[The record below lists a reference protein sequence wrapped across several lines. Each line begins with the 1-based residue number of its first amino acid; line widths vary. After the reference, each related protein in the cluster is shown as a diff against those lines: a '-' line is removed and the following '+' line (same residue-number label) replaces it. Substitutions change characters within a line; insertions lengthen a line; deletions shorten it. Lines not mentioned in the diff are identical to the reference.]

1 MKHIQTHGLEFIEFA
16 ASDAHDIEHCMDRFG
31 FAMVG
36 EHKHKSV
43 SLFQQNDINLIVNHG
58 QNPSSARKFVEQHGP
73 SAFAVAFRVDNVYEA
88 LRLASEHG
96 ATVVQEPV
104 GPMELN
110 IPAIRGVGGTL
121 IYLVDRY
128 GDQTIYDVDFDLD
141 TNSFNHVSGHINRVD
156 HITQNV
162 EAGTLEQH
170 VQFYRDLFGFRE
182 IQHFSIRGRHSGL
195 ESSALSSPDGKIKIP
210 LNEPTDAKSQIREF
224 LDEFKG
230 EGVQHIAFHTEDIFA
245 SVDRYR
251 KLGGE
256 FQTTPSSYYD
266 QLAYRVGEHSESL
279 TKLRS
284 SDILL
289 DGNRLA
295 GFLLQIFTS
304 NVVGP
309 MFFELIQRKG
319 NKGFGEGN
327 FQALFESIERDQV
340 RRGVIDAVH

>member
-1 MKHIQTHGLEFIEFA
+1 MTHIQTHGLEFIEFA
-16 ASDAHDIEHCMDRFG
+16 APESHDLAQCMDRFG
-31 FAMVG
+31 FAQVG

-58 QNPSSARKFVEQHGP
+58 SQPSSATQFVKQHGP
-73 SAFAVAFRVDNVYEA
+73 SAFAIAFRVEDVYEA
-88 LRLASEHG
+88 IELAEVKG
-96 ATVVQEPV
+96 ATVVQESV

-110 IPAIRGVGGTL
+110 IPAIRGIGGTL
-121 IYLVDRY
+121 IYLVDRF
-128 GDQTIYDVDFDLD
+128 GDQTIYDVDFNLD
-141 TNSFNHVSGHINRVD
+141 TDLFNQVTGPIDSVD

-162 EAGTLEQH
+162 EAGTLVQH
-170 VQFYRDLFGFRE
+170 VQFYKELFGFKE
-182 IQHFSIRGRHSGL
+182 IQHFSIRGQYSGL

-210 LNEPTDAKSQIREF
+210 LNEPTDEQSQIREF

-230 EGVQHIAFHTEDIFA
+230 EGVQHIALHTKDIFA

-251 KLGGE
+251 ELGGE
-256 FQTTPSSYYD
+256 FQSTPTSYYD
-266 QLAYRVGEHSESL
+266 QLEYRVGPHSESL
-279 TKLRS
+279 DKLRS
-284 SDILL
+284 NNVLL
-289 DGNRLA
+289 DGNRLS

-319 NKGFGEGN
+319 NEGFGEGN